1 MATRSGMEA
10 LRPRKAQTKVTRTRK
25 DAKGRPPLSNYSS
38 AQRETQVGDEG
49 EGNEPEV
56 YPKAKASQARDQVNV
71 WACEECQVDF
81 TNDDDKLVSCSRCH
95 KYFCIECIEM
105 NDSQYETLSRPDVFW
120 LCPDCM
126 PKTNHWNSDSLL
138 EEKCEVI
145 MGELQK
151 RMESLELRLEEK
163 LDTHV
168 RSITQKLPD
177 QLSTLEMKLENQLK
191 SLSEEMPQS
200 MTKTWTSLFKKD
212 EMTESQPSFKTIMKE
227 TLEEQ
232 KKEDVDRENR
242 ENNIII
248 YNVEESEQVDT
259 GERKKEDVKFFN
271 ILCQEVL
278 QISSPSAKNFI
289 RLGRKPAAEDSQRPR
304 PLKVVMDS
312 KDDRSKIMRNLTKLK
327 DAEERYRKI
336 SITYDYCQEDR
347 EKIKTKV
354 VEAKQ
359 LEEGDQSKNFRYRVR
374 GPPWDLRIIKIA
386 KQPTE
391 GAH

>member
-1 MATRSGMEA
+1 
-10 LRPRKAQTKVTRTRK
+10 
-25 DAKGRPPLSNYSS
+25 
-38 AQRETQVGDEG
+38 
-49 EGNEPEV
+49 
-56 YPKAKASQARDQVNV
+56 
-71 WACEECQVDF
+71 
-81 TNDDDKLVSCSRCH
+81 
-95 KYFCIECIEM
+95 
-105 NDSQYETLSRPDVFW
+105 
-120 LCPDCM
+120 
-126 PKTNHWNSDSLL
+126 
-138 EEKCEVI
+138 